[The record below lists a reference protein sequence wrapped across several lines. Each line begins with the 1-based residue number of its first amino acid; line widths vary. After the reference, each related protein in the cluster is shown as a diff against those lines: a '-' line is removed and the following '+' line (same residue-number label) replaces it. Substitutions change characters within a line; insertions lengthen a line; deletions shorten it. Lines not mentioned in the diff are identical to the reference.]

1 MTDPSPVVSVV
12 IPAFNVRR
20 YIEAAVSSVLTQTFA
35 ALIGYVVKDSR
46 KSAPDRIAAAHVV
59 DPV

>member
-1 MTDPSPVVSVV
+1 LFELLLENS
-12 IPAFNVRR
+12 IPMEK
-20 YIEAAVSSVLTQTFA
+20 ILTLREFCKR
-35 ALIGYVVKDSR
+35 LIGYVVKESR